1 MIINHKRCYKESRRS
16 EYPDIGDQLD
26 AVYKLAKALQ
36 GTIELPVDV
45 LKWIAD
51 IDEVKT
57 KFKKD

>member
-1 MIINHKRCYKESRRS
+1 MIISHKRCYKESRRS

-36 GTIELPVDV
+36 GTIELPPDV

>member
-1 MIINHKRCYKESRRS
+1 MICYKESRRS

-26 AVYKLAKALQ
+26 AVYKLAKSLQ
-36 GTIELPVDV
+36 GTIELPPDV